1 MGRLYPN
8 YGNGLRIVDRVKE
21 IFKLSQGEY
30 IIPAKLES
38 IYSTSIYVNQIMI
51 YGNPNKNNIIA
62 IVIPD
67 KKKCAEALNISI
79 EELVKDTENEKLKEL
94 IVNDFAKL
102 ANEAEF
108 NGLEKAKYVLIDFEE
123 FTNANNCLTPTM
135 KIIRKNVE
143 IKYKE
148 RIDNLYEKISKKKG

>member
-1 MGRLYPN
+1 M
-8 YGNGLRIVDRVKE
+8 DRVKE

-38 IYSTSIYVNQIMI
+38 VYSKSVYVQQIMI
-51 YGNPNKNNIIA
+51 YGNPTKNNIIA
-62 IVIPD
+62 IIIPD

-79 EELVKDTENEKLKEL
+79 DELVKDNENEKLKEL
-94 IVNDFAKL
+94 IVKDFEKL

-108 NGLEKAKYVLIDFEE
+108 NGLEKAKYILIDFEE
-123 FTNANNCLTPTM
+123 FTNNNNCLTPTM

-143 IKYKE
+143 NKYKE
-148 RIDNLYEKISKKKG
+148 RIDDLYDKIMKKKV